1 MMKFPALLIPFM
13 CLSAV
18 LADESVNDFIRAT
31 LLNLKGQMPTGIPE
45 LHIPVLDPLGIPTID
60 EHIKEGAADV
70 KILVDNLKIDGLSKF
85 ETRMVETDLQD
96 LRLTLTL
103 SIPRVSGNAV
113 YDLNG
118 KIFNL
123 IPLYGKGGASVQII
137 DCVCTASAA
146 LTMTADGH
154 LQADKFD
161 IDPSFGAIMVNLENI
176 LGGGNLGK
184 VVNGLISV
192 IGPTLFNRF
201 KPEIRNELN
210 KIIRGELNKALSQ
223 VKLSDIQGGL
233 IPSNYVLSKDA
244 ISYEAG
250 NANGFL
256 DQILSNARPTI
267 DKDLDPIDLPRK
279 EISFTKKVM
288 GFPITGT
295 VKVFNG
301 NLKGLRTLY
310 RSGDAT
316 MTNTPDG
323 SMAINAHLGLNNLEG
338 YYRMA
343 AKFMN
348 IGPETSLKV
357 IVSSVSVRLSVKQ
370 TFEADAH
377 PKLLDFEIVKID
389 RVDVQFDSGLGPL
402 DFIVNTVV
410 NLVNNVVKGLIIRIV
425 NEPLKKII
433 AAKLA
438 EITIP
443 MGK

>member
-1 MMKFPALLIPFM
+1 MKFPALLISFM
-13 CLSAV
+13 CVSAV

-31 LLNLKGQMPTGIPE
+31 LQNLKGQMSTGIPE

-60 EHIKEGAADV
+60 EHIKEGVADV
-70 KILVDNLKIDGLSKF
+70 KILVDKLKIDGLSKF
-85 ETRMVETDLQD
+85 ETKMVDTDLQD
-96 LRLTLTL
+96 LRLTLSL

-176 LGGGNLGK
+176 LGGGNLGN

-267 DKDLDPIDLPRK
+267 DKELDPIDLPKK
-279 EISFTKKVM
+279 EISFTHKIL
-288 GFPITGT
+288 GIPITGL

-301 NLKGLRTLY
+301 RLNGLRTLY
-310 RSGDAT
+310 RSGDAS
-316 MTNTPDG
+316 MTNAAEG
-323 SMAINAHLGLNNLEG
+323 LVINAHLGLNNLEG
-338 YYRMA
+338 YYRAA

-357 IVSSVSVRLSVKQ
+357 MVSAVSVRLSVKQ
-370 TFEADAH
+370 SFNPGAH

-389 RVDVQFDSGLGPL
+389 RVDVRFDSGFGPL

-410 NLVNNVVKGLIIRIV
+410 NLVNNIVKGLIIKIV
-425 NEPLKKII
+425 NEPLKQII

>member
-1 MMKFPALLIPFM
+1 MKFPALLISFM
-13 CLSAV
+13 CVSAV

-31 LLNLKGQMPTGIPE
+31 LQNLKGQMSTGIPE

-60 EHIKEGAADV
+60 EHIKEGVADV
-70 KILVDNLKIDGLSKF
+70 KILVDKLKIDGLSKF
-85 ETRMVETDLQD
+85 ETKMVDTDLQD
-96 LRLTLTL
+96 LRLTLSL

-176 LGGGNLGK
+176 LGGGNLGN

-267 DKDLDPIDLPRK
+267 DKELDPIDLPKK
-279 EISFTKKVM
+279 EISFTHKIL
-288 GFPITGT
+288 GIPITGL

-301 NLKGLRTLY
+301 RLNGLRTLY
-310 RSGDAT
+310 RSGDAS
-316 MTNTPDG
+316 MTNAAEG
-323 SMAINAHLGLNNLEG
+323 LVINAHLGLNNLEG
-338 YYRMA
+338 YYRAA

-357 IVSSVSVRLSVKQ
+357 LVSSVSVRLSVKQ
-370 TFEADAH
+370 SFNPGAH

-389 RVDVQFDSGLGPL
+389 RVDVRFDSGFGPL

-410 NLVNNVVKGLIIRIV
+410 NLVNNIVKGLIIKIV
-425 NEPLKKII
+425 NEPLKQII

>member
-1 MMKFPALLIPFM
+1 
-13 CLSAV
+13 
-18 LADESVNDFIRAT
+18 
-31 LLNLKGQMPTGIPE
+31 
-45 LHIPVLDPLGIPTID
+45 
-60 EHIKEGAADV
+60 
-70 KILVDNLKIDGLSKF
+70 
-85 ETRMVETDLQD
+85 
-96 LRLTLTL
+96 
-103 SIPRVSGNAV
+103 
-113 YDLNG
+113 
-118 KIFNL
+118 
-123 IPLYGKGGASVQII
+123 
-137 DCVCTASAA
+137 
-146 LTMTADGH
+146 
-154 LQADKFD
+154 
-161 IDPSFGAIMVNLENI
+161 MVNLENI
-176 LGGGNLGK
+176 LGGGNLGN

-267 DKDLDPIDLPRK
+267 DKELDPIDLPKK
-279 EISFTKKVM
+279 EISFTHKIL
-288 GFPITGT
+288 GIPITGL

-301 NLKGLRTLY
+301 RLNGLRTLY
-310 RSGDAT
+310 RSGDAS
-316 MTNTPDG
+316 MTNAAEG
-323 SMAINAHLGLNNLEG
+323 LVINAHLGLNNLEG
-338 YYRMA
+338 YYRAA

-357 IVSSVSVRLSVKQ
+357 MVSAVSVRLSVKQ
-370 TFEADAH
+370 SFNPGAH

-389 RVDVQFDSGLGPL
+389 RVDVRFDSGFGPL

-410 NLVNNVVKGLIIRIV
+410 NLVNNIVKGLIIKIV
-425 NEPLKKII
+425 NEPLKQII